1 MRKTYRLYS
10 SGAIWAPGILAVM
23 QKAYADGADRK
34 YLYSI
39 FRKTW
44 AMPAKL
50 ADALLAGRHPY
61 TITDTD
67 EVLVTG

>member
-1 MRKTYRLYS
+1 MKTFRLYS

-23 QKAYADGADRK
+23 MQAYENPANRR
-34 YLYSI
+34 YVRSI

-50 ADALLAGRHPY
+50 ADALLAGTHPY
-61 TITDTD
+61 TITDND